1 MTTLVET
8 VYEKKMLI
16 PDKAA
21 VIYKDKQIS
30 YRELYDKAASMASV
44 LNHCGIKSGDKVIL
58 EAISRPE
65 YFVAYLAVQ
74 MLCAVTVPVDR
85 GAKEEITQYIGN
97 ITEASLCICNGKKRG
112 ICKIEF
118 TYQELEILSATE
130 AEFTPQILTGMELVE
145 IIFTTGSTGKPKG
158 AMHTI
163 AAINASMY
171 NTKNGIGIQQEDIIL
186 VPLPLNHSFSLRVVR
201 AAFLCGASIVLQNSA
216 VSIKET
222 ADNIDRHHCT
232 GMISVNTV
240 MDFLFLHTDEET
252 ISRIFGQL
260 RYIEFSAGALSIA
273 MRKKLPKLLSNTEIH
288 NTWGSSETGGCIF
301 LNVSKETDKLTSL
314 GKPID
319 TIEVALIDETGKALC
334 NTGRQYVGKLAL
346 RGEMQMIGYCSNKKA
361 TEETIRNGWIVM
373 NDLVWQDSDG
383 YLYMIGRADDMINV
397 GGEKVAPKEIED
409 IILDSGLIYECAVI
423 GVPDEERVTGEM
435 PILYYKGKNRA
446 DADEIRAYLSRRL
459 PNYKIPKKYIPITA
473 IPKNA
478 MGKTDRKSLKDM
490 YNKKISFPNK
500 CVENI
505 LARRSIR
512 KFLDKEV
519 PDELISVLLKC
530 GAVAPSGK
538 NLKTRRFT
546 VISSRAEIESF
557 KELVNTAAERNEILV
572 NGFNNPALLILISND
587 RRNADGI
594 QDVSCSAENIM
605 LAASS
610 FGLGSVWL
618 NPLMTICDDTEIR
631 GRLNEYQIPQSHIV
645 WSMLAI
651 GWPAT
656 SGVKPE
662 ERGNAIHIVGGGN
675 VGKEV
680 L

>member
-1 MTTLVET
+1 MTALVET

-21 VIYKDKQIS
+21 VIYKDRQVS
-30 YRELYDKAASMASV
+30 YRELYDKAAAMASV
-44 LNHCGIKSGDKVIL
+44 LNHCGIQSGDKVIL
-58 EAISRPE
+58 EAVSRPE

-74 MLCAVTVPVDR
+74 MLRAVTVPVDR
-85 GAKEEITQYIGN
+85 GAKGEITQYIQDV
-97 ITEASLCICNGKKRG
+97 TEAAAYICNGKKRG

-118 TYQELEILSATE
+118 TYQELETLSMTE
-130 AEFTPQILTGMELVE
+130 AAFTPQMSTGMEVVE

-163 AAINASMY
+163 SAISASMY

-222 ADNIDRHHCT
+222 ADNIDRYHCT

-240 MDFLFLHTDEET
+240 MDFFFLHTDEET
-252 ISRIFGQL
+252 VSRIFGQL
-260 RYIEFSAGALSIA
+260 RYIEFSAGALSA
-273 MRKKLPKLLSNTEIH
+273 VMRKKLPKLLSNTEIH

-314 GKPID
+314 GKPIH
-319 TIEVALIDETGKALC
+319 TVEVALIDENGKALC

-346 RGEMQMIGYCSNKKA
+346 RGEMRMIGYCSNKKD
-361 TEETIRNGWIVM
+361 TEKTIRDGWVVM

-409 IILDSGLIYECAVI
+409 IILDSGLISECAVI
-423 GVPDEERVTGEM
+423 GVPDENGVTGEM
-435 PILYYKGKNRA
+435 PVLYYKGKNRA

-459 PNYKIPKKYIPITA
+459 PNYKIPKKYIAITA

-490 YNKKISFPNK
+490 YCEENSFPNK

-505 LARRSIR
+505 LTRRSIR

-519 PDELISVLLKC
+519 PEELISVLLKC
-530 GAVAPSGK
+530 GAAAPSGK

-546 VISSRAEIESF
+546 VIPSRTEIESF
-557 KELVNTAAERNEILV
+557 KELVKTAAERNGILM
-572 NGFNNPALLILISND
+572 NGFDNPALLILISND
-587 RRNADGI
+587 RRNADGV

-618 NPLMTICDDTEIR
+618 NPLMTICDDSEIR
-631 GRLNEYQIPQSHIV
+631 SRLNEYQIPKSHIV

-651 GWPAT
+651 GWPAIP
-656 SGVKPE
+656 GVKPE
-662 ERGNAIHIVGGGN
+662 ERGNEIYIVGGGK
-675 VGKEV
+675 VGRKV